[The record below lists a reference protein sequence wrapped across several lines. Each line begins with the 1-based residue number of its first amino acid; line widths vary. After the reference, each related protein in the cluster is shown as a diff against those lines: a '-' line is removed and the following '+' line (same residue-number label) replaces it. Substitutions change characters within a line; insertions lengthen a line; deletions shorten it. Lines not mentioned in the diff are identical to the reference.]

1 MELDTGNYLTQLTS
15 AGFHER
21 DLASVKNFNG
31 KELPLQKELY
41 WATGHP
47 CEITRENGSKHDTKL
62 PILLGPSASE
72 NSRYFIAGFSIRI
85 GVDSANLK

>member
-31 KELPLQKELY
+31 KELPL
-41 WATGHP
+41 
-47 CEITRENGSKHDTKL
+47 
-62 PILLGPSASE
+62 
-72 NSRYFIAGFSIRI
+72 
-85 GVDSANLK
+85 